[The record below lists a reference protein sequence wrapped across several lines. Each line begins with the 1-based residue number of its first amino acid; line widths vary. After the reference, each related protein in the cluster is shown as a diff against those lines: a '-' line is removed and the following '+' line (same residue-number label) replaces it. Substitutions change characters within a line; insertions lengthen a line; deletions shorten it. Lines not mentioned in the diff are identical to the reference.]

1 MLKLLGYISTGVV
14 GLVAGFVT
22 LFYVLYVKG
31 YILNKEHAIHSWEWG
46 RTVMTPEE
54 DEFELDHT
62 IDAVCPA
69 CGHEYDIPIYTKAIR
84 TAQPARGGS
93 HGREDECMWEV
104 LAWFTVRRQLQ
115 WDRC

>member
-1 MLKLLGYISTGVV
+1 
-14 GLVAGFVT
+14 
-22 LFYVLYVKG
+22 
-31 YILNKEHAIHSWEWG
+31 
-46 RTVMTPEE
+46 MTPEE

-93 HGREDECMWEV
+93 HGREDECM
-104 LAWFTVRRQLQ
+104 
-115 WDRC
+115 